1 MSYEEKVKSI
11 IAEQSGVR
19 LEKVTPITSL
29 VYDLEMDDLDRVE
42 ICMDLEEEFG
52 IDIPDED
59 FEKITN
65 IQGVI
70 DYIKTRTKEEK

>member
-19 LEKVTPITSL
+19 LEKVTPATSL
-29 VYDLEMDDLDRVE
+29 VYDLEIDDLDRVE
-42 ICMDLEEEFG
+42 MCMALEEEFD

-65 IQGVI
+65 VQGII
-70 DYIKTRTKEEK
+70 DYIKTRIKEDK